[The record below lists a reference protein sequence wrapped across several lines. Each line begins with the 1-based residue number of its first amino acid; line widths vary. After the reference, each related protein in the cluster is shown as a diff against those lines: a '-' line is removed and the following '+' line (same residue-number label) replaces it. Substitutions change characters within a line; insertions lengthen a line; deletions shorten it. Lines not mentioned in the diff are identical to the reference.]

1 MRRIYIAGKVTGLPA
16 AEVRS
21 KFKQAED
28 HLRSRGW
35 AVTNPVAIIPQ
46 GMEWKDA
53 MRICLYHLVGCDAI
67 YLLSDWGSSEGAI
80 LEKKLAEFLKFEILC
95 QDAK

>member
-1 MRRIYIAGKVTGLPA
+1 MNRIYIAGKVTGLPL

-28 HLRSRGW
+28 LLRAKGW
-35 AVTNPVAIIPQ
+35 AVTNPIQIVPQ
-46 GMEWKDA
+46 GISWQDS

-67 YLLSDWGSSEGAI
+67 YLLPDWNDSKGAQLEYTIADI
-80 LEKKLAEFLKFEILC
+80 LTMEVIYA
-95 QDAK
+95 